1 MRWSSVR
8 TIRWVLVGVG
18 LTLGAVLIGVGAVV
32 VGVVLVVMA
41 GLRAVLLVALE
52 RRARVLGS
60 EPVDGRRSGA
70 TLRRL
75 ARKELDVAAGAIG
88 IRPADLVRAVED
100 GRTISAVAAEAGVPS
115 RRVVEA
121 VVRDARAKVDRAVE
135 AGNVAPV
142 RARVLR
148 HRLPY
153 WAEHFV
159 LSTPAMLV
167 GAPPP
172 SANAR

>member
-1 MRWSSVR
+1 MRWSTVR
-8 TIRWVLVGVG
+8 TIRWALVGVG
-18 LTLGAVLIGVGAVV
+18 VALGVALIALGAVVI
-32 VGVVLVVMA
+32 GVVLVVMA
-41 GLRAVLLVALE
+41 GLRAALLVALE
-52 RRARVLGS
+52 RRARAMRS
-60 EPVDGRRSGA
+60 EPVTGRRSGV

-88 IRPADLVRAVED
+88 IQPADLQRAVED
-100 GRTISAVAAEAGVPS
+100 GRTISAVAADAGVPS

-121 VVRDARAKVDRAVE
+121 VVRDARTKVDRAVE

-148 HRLPY
+148 QRLPY

-167 GAPPP
+167 GAPP
-172 SANAR
+172 A